1 MLVPRGDGESPIP
14 QVKLLDFGVAKIR
27 SDDRPENTDGF
38 DAQKLSTLATAVGA
52 MMGTPAYMSPE
63 QIKASPNID
72 HRLRLAAPVTLDL
85 DGDTDVY
92 VFVFSLPGASD
103 AARDVLAMLPLPVP
117 VAGYDGFI
125 LNPLNGIAGI
135 FSDDG
140 PGSPQTWGTGATGSA
155 YLDRG
160 RVWLDGTI
168 ATTSGSGAL
177 GTLPTGHRPAATV
190 TLPVT
195 VTNNGA
201 GTPAT
206 IPATITVTSAG
217 VATLAST
224 VTLTGNIA
232 TPLTGLSFQ
241 VAS

>member
-1 MLVPRGDGESPIP
+1 MPSFLNSDYQGILGTLDGTTATVSVWKSDTTATNTP
-14 QVKLLDFGVAKIR
+14 Q
-27 SDDRPENTDGF
+27 
-38 DAQKLSTLATAVGA
+38 TLADLA
-52 MMGTPAYMSPE
+52 GTESDAGGYTRQSV
-63 QIKASPNID
+63 ALAWSNVD

-195 VTNNGA
+195 VTNDGA